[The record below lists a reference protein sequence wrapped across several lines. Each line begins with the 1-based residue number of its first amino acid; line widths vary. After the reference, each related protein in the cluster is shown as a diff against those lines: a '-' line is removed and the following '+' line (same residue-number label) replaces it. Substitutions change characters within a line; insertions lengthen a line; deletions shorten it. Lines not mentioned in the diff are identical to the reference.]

1 MELTFVR
8 GFALLI
14 ALIGFGAST
23 TTNSHMRTQDDN
35 IIGGG
40 APPSCLPNSGDVCG
54 MQ

>member
-1 MELTFVR
+1 MEFTLVR
-8 GFALLI
+8 GFVLFI

-23 TTNSHMRTQDDN
+23 TTSQPKAQDNN

-40 APPSCLPNSGDVCG
+40 APPSCLPSSGDTCG